1 MSHLSIGN
9 ELKDSFEV
17 TSKWVQYNLK
27 WLSEVENFYRERS
40 KLEKEYSDKLKA
52 LTADYFNKKSMASVT
67 LGVGQTPTV
76 TPGSI
81 EAASVVAWNEIL
93 TQTELIAKDHE
104 KLSQDFVNTISGQ
117 INGLYTKLDMTYTR
131 IVGFFNEMEK
141 RKNSVYSDLEKS
153 KRNYD
158 DSCQNMELA
167 RSKYTKSPNDR
178 NKRKLSE
185 KETLMNI
192 AKNSYLIKISQANRV
207 KDKYY
212 FQDIPEVVDLLQDL
226 NEARVSF
233 LNNIWSQASQI
244 EIDLGSSLQ
253 KRMKA
258 SDDVVKQNKPSL
270 STAMFIKHNVKNWK
284 EPLDFQ
290 FKPSPIWHDDEQ
302 FSISGSNELEDL
314 KLKLRN
320 SQKVYNQMQDM
331 TTMELEKLAKYN
343 KIKQNL
349 KNNEETVDSVQFYD
363 NLKNYLA
370 VISSFTSHES
380 IKLLSQVEIESIQ
393 NNVPQDIDL
402 NIQNCEEDKNK
413 ASKKDKTRLSLLG
426 GGSSNVSSDNSNG
439 GSGLFSKLK
448 VKNILHKDSGFM
460 NSDSSGNRQS
470 TIEDIDTGTQNLNIS
485 NSSSTRRNR
494 SNTAS
499 SSIGASS
506 HTVNKNKVLYP
517 YKKQEDDEITI
528 HPGDS
533 IELVEKD
540 TGSGWTLVRNM
551 SKNGITGLV
560 PTTYIEI
567 HESNTSSSPPTV
579 PPPRRGNNPLMR
591 TITAQYP
598 YQSQG
603 NDELSISPGDV
614 ITVIRGDD
622 GSGWTYGEL
631 NGVKGLVPT
640 SYCK

>member
-27 WLSEVENFYRERS
+27 WLLEVETFYRERS

-52 LTADYFNKKSMASVT
+52 LTTDYLNKKSVASVA

-141 RKNSVYSDLEKS
+141 RKTNVYSDLEKS
-153 KRNYD
+153 KKNYD
-158 DSCQNMELA
+158 DSCENMELA
-167 RSKYTKSPNDR
+167 RNKYTKSPNDR
-178 NKRKLSE
+178 NKRKLNE

-192 AKNSYLIKISQANRV
+192 AKNSYLIKISQANRI

-212 FQDIPEVVDLLQDL
+212 FQDIPEVLDLLQDL

-244 EIDLGSSLQ
+244 EIDLGGSLQ

-258 SDDVVKQNKPSL
+258 SDGVVKQNKPSL

-302 FSISGSNELEDL
+302 FVVSGSNELDDL
-314 KLKLRN
+314 KLKLKN

-343 KIKQNL
+343 KIKKNL
-349 KNNEETVDSVQFYD
+349 KNNEDTLDSIQFYD
-363 NLKNYLA
+363 NLKNYLT

-402 NIQNCEEDKNK
+402 NIQDYKEDKNK
-413 ASKKDKTRLSLLG
+413 ASKKGKTRISLLG
-426 GGSSNVSSDNSNG
+426 GGNNNTNNESTNS
-439 GSGLFSKLK
+439 GSGLFSKFK
-448 VKNILHKDSGFM
+448 VKNILHTDVGYM
-460 NSDSSGNRQS
+460 NSDSGNRQS
-470 TIEDIDTGTQNLNIS
+470 TIENIDTETQNLNIS
-485 NSSSTRRNR
+485 NDSASRRNR

-499 SSIGASS
+499 SSIRASS
-506 HTVNKNKVLYP
+506 RTSNKNKVLYP
-517 YKKQEDDEITI
+517 YEKQDDDEITI
-528 HPGDS
+528 HPGDV

-540 TGSGWTLVRNM
+540 SGSGWTLVRNV
-551 SKNGITGLV
+551 SKNGVTGLV

-567 HESNTSSSPPTV
+567 HESNTHSKLPSV

-591 TITAQYP
+591 TITALYS

-603 NDELSISPGDV
+603 DDELSINPGDV